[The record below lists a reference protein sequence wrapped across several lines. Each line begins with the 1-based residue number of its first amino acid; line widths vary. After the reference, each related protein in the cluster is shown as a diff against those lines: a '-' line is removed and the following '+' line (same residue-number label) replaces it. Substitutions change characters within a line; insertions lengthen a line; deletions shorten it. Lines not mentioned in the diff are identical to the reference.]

1 MRGVSPGSLKAEL
14 SLRNGLQRAEFW
26 LRTLN
31 LEASDELY
39 RGTAP
44 GSHRRAEV
52 AGLHGADVGRLNR
65 KDVAAI
71 IGDVLG
77 RAIKTEKVDPKMA
90 AAGAGPGAPALQRM
104 FDWYDKRGLRGG
116 ALELRA
122 ILGREPQTLRAFFE
136 ELNAQTE
143 PGSVGRPAQK

>member
-1 MRGVSPGSLKAEL
+1 
-14 SLRNGLQRAEFW
+14 
-26 LRTLN
+26 
-31 LEASDELY
+31 
-39 RGTAP
+39 
-44 GSHRRAEV
+44 
-52 AGLHGADVGRLNR
+52 
-65 KDVAAI
+65 
-71 IGDVLG
+71 
-77 RAIKTEKVDPKMA
+77 
-90 AAGAGPGAPALQRM
+90 M